1 MADSMFEGVSIFDAA
16 ANENTGIRDRA
27 LSVAQ
32 LGRGRVGVYGSAL
45 AGGMVTRGLAGM
57 AGMKTQEEEKAETI
71 TSILQE
77 TKGLDRNDPK
87 NLLVLAQKFANA
99 GMPEVAQRFYQ
110 KSRDLTKELRTATQK
125 DRELEIMAE
134 SAAAQTSQAATS
146 QFTAEYQKTSAEDQT
161 MIALK
166 QIDQAEFQY
175 ADQSSI
181 DVWKHRTSLDLSEQI
196 ADNNLKLGKEQNVI
210 SAFNAGVNYYLS
222 RLKPE
227 EIAVSKMIAKN
238 AEKQTIVDAYYKAG
252 SLLYQNAALNSQN
265 AVNDYNRKMG
275 GDLTNV
281 LLPNGQSGVGQMV
294 WDPETQTASFKLVS
308 TGEAGGELTDILA
321 TGTAAQIQDAMVT
334 ASGITSEEQTVVK
347 NVKAMYE
354 KEFKQV
360 SQFGDTWR
368 IPETG
373 IFSDDAREAAG
384 LEPLT
389 EVPSILDYAKHMGTT
404 PGTGY
409 YSADYLTKEGGQWNL
424 LSKGHGLA
432 WTKLYDD
439 MVGAER
445 FQEQEVSAEKKSE
458 IMSAYPNLIPNVE
471 LLDTMVDMPTMNGK
485 DYGTM
490 TLANA
495 IQALNAHTW
504 EERIEGT
511 LRTTEENMTGDN
523 IRTAIQR
530 LIGTVSTNQAAVEP
544 VVQTV
549 AATGVN
555 DGSTLIA
562 GGPQTNDAV
571 TQVATVVE
579 PVVEPAVTTGFDAM
593 VKALPINTTKTEAN
607 KKGNGRTYYE
617 SPEFDMSTKEGR
629 EEKKKYDQWRFK
641 NMKDYR
647 RLGIEIPTS
656 KIKRS

>member
-1 MADSMFEGVSIFDAA
+1 
-16 ANENTGIRDRA
+16 
-27 LSVAQ
+27 
-32 LGRGRVGVYGSAL
+32 
-45 AGGMVTRGLAGM
+45 
-57 AGMKTQEEEKAETI
+57 
-71 TSILQE
+71 
-77 TKGLDRNDPK
+77 
-87 NLLVLAQKFANA
+87 
-99 GMPEVAQRFYQ
+99 
-110 KSRDLTKELRTATQK
+110 
-125 DRELEIMAE
+125 
-134 SAAAQTSQAATS
+134 
-146 QFTAEYQKTSAEDQT
+146 
-161 MIALK
+161 
-166 QIDQAEFQY
+166 
-175 ADQSSI
+175 
-181 DVWKHRTSLDLSEQI
+181 
-196 ADNNLKLGKEQNVI
+196 
-210 SAFNAGVNYYLS
+210 
-222 RLKPE
+222 
-227 EIAVSKMIAKN
+227 
-238 AEKQTIVDAYYKAG
+238 
-252 SLLYQNAALNSQN
+252 
-265 AVNDYNRKMG
+265 
-275 GDLTNV
+275 
-281 LLPNGQSGVGQMV
+281 
-294 WDPETQTASFKLVS
+294 
-308 TGEAGGELTDILA
+308 
-321 TGTAAQIQDAMVT
+321 
-334 ASGITSEEQTVVK
+334 
-347 NVKAMYE
+347 
-354 KEFKQV
+354 
-360 SQFGDTWR
+360 
-368 IPETG
+368 
-373 IFSDDAREAAG
+373 
-384 LEPLT
+384 
-389 EVPSILDYAKHMGTT
+389 MGTT